1 MQLGL
6 APAIGSVHGSGCKA
20 RGAVHSGYYGQAV
33 QRRRRP
39 SPCQPFGTGQIS
51 PHAAL
56 SPPYWALPNFVGSAL
71 PEGKSAAVAATRNTQ
86 TGSKRRLGGTY
97 RTASCGEIS

>member
-1 MQLGL
+1 MARPYIRVMQLGL
-6 APAIGSVHGSGCKA
+6 AHNIGSVRGSGCKA

-39 SPCQPFGTGQIS
+39 SAQIRRQGQIQWLRSSKVPCQPFGTGQIS

-56 SPPYWALPNFVGSAL
+56 YSAL
-71 PEGKSAAVAATRNTQ
+71 LRLALWG
-86 TGSKRRLGGTY
+86 RRVRGVQVGFLPT
-97 RTASCGEIS
+97 